1 MFVWTDI
8 IYCSRVLIDGT
19 NASKECCIIFLFLT
33 CMIARQQQNRE
44 KCNNSEC
51 KSILIKEKRIITTNL
66 LTADNMHYDEYIQ
79 IAS

>member
-44 KCNNSEC
+44 KSNNSEC
-51 KSILIKEKRIITTNL
+51 KSILIKKKMITTNL

>member
-1 MFVWTDI
+1 M
-8 IYCSRVLIDGT
+8 YCSLVLIDGT

-51 KSILIKEKRIITTNL
+51 KSILIKEKRNDHNK
-66 LTADNMHYDEYIQ
+66 LTY
-79 IAS
+79 S